1 MSRAILE
8 RTAPRVG
15 LHARPTLGVLH
26 LIYLADT
33 ELADGDRAAARA
45 ALDRAR
51 ELVDEEQVS
60 QFVIDRLGAAE
71 ARLGR
76 RAVRAA
82 GRAGVLVEELTD
94 REHSILRAL
103 QGSATQREI
112 GAELFLSINTVKA
125 YTKSLYRKLGVTS
138 RQDAVAVSRRLGL
151 I

>member
-1 MSRAILE
+1 
-8 RTAPRVG
+8 
-15 LHARPTLGVLH
+15 VLH

-33 ELADGDRAAARA
+33 ELADGAGGAARA
-45 ALDRAR
+45 ALARAR
-51 ELVDEEQVS
+51 ELVEEEQVS
-60 QFVIDRLGAAE
+60 QFVVDRLGTAE

-112 GAELFLSINTVKA
+112 GAELYLSINTVKA
-125 YTKSLYRKLGVTS
+125 YNKSLYRKLGVAS
-138 RQDAVAVSRRLGL
+138 RQEAVAVARQLGL